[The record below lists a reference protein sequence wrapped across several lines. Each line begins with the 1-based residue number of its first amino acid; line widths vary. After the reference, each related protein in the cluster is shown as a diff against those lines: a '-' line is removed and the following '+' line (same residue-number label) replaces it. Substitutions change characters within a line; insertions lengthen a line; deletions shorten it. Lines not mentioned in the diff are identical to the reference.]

1 MTHNRPSY
9 DALIVGGGVI
19 GLSIAMRAAEAG
31 VRACVIER
39 GAPAGGATGVA
50 AGMLAPV
57 GEASWGEDALLE
69 LGRESLQMWPRFAAD
84 VESLAGM
91 SAGFRRTGALHVAL
105 DRDEAEELDRRH
117 ELQRRLGLE
126 SERLR
131 PSGCRELEPGLA
143 TAVTAGVY
151 VPGDSAADPERLAE
165 ALVEALRAA
174 GAELI
179 SGSGVLGADSSSGG
193 WELTLADGGRL
204 AGEQLVV
211 ATGAWTGSEA
221 WSPDEMRPPVRP
233 VKGQILTLRGSAD
246 APACEHIVAGDRIY
260 LVPRDDG
267 RLIAGA
273 TVEERGFDTTITA
286 GGVLELLREAFRVL
300 PEVAELELVEARAGL
315 RPGTP
320 DNAPAIGRDQSG
332 GAILAT
338 GHYRNGILL
347 APVTAEAV
355 TALLTGRTPPVE
367 LEPFS
372 PSRFDRDR
380 AAKTVGGTE
389 VGAR

>member
-1 MTHNRPSY
+1 MNHNTPSY

-19 GLSIAMRAAEAG
+19 GLSIAVRAAQAG
-31 VRACVIER
+31 VHACVIER
-39 GAPAGGATGVA
+39 GVPAGGATGVA

-57 GEASWGEDALLE
+57 GEASWGEDSLLE
-69 LGRESLQMWPRFAAD
+69 LGRTSLQMWPRFASD
-84 VESLAGM
+84 VEALAGI
-91 SAGFRRTGALHVAL
+91 SAGFRATGALHVAL
-105 DRDEAEELDRRH
+105 DRDEAEELGRRH

-131 PSGCRELEPGLA
+131 PSGCRELEPGLS

-151 VPGDSAADPERLAE
+151 VPGDSAADPEQLSTS
-165 ALVEALRAA
+165 LVGALRAA

-179 SGSGVLGADSSSGG
+179 TGTEVVGAEASDGG
-193 WELTLADGGRL
+193 WELRLADKRRL

-211 ATGAWTGSEA
+211 ATGAWAGSGA
-221 WSPDEMRPPVRP
+221 WLPDEMRPPVRP
-233 VKGQILTLRGSAD
+233 VKGEILTLRGPAD

-273 TVEERGFDTTITA
+273 TVEERGFDTAIAA
-286 GGVLELLREAFRVL
+286 GGVLELLREAYRVL
-300 PEVAELELVEARAGL
+300 PEIAELEFVEARVGL

-320 DNAPAIGRDQSG
+320 DNAPVIGHDASG
-332 GAILAT
+332 RAILAT

-347 APVTAEAV
+347 APVTAGAV
-355 TALLTGRTPPVE
+355 AALLAGKSPPVE
-367 LEPFS
+367 LAPFS
-372 PSRFDRDR
+372 PTRFDRDR
-380 AAKTVGGTE
+380 TRTAEAE